1 MTSVE
6 TAPTVAITES
16 TLNELDAMR
25 FAFMGELMPDQE
37 QNAYA
42 DELIAMML
50 GYELRKVN
58 RPTEKL
64 ARVIMRELMNRMF
77 MTTKSAEYA
86 QFYGRRRNITGGIAR
101 PGFLLDSR
109 GLDVD
114 TLTTLAVRREFV
126 ESFAAL
132 VSHLDDS
139 YALRNTNRVLLSVF
153 RDYTDQQIIDLV
165 IWSAFAHPLN
175 GEVIENEYPW
185 HIEDEIRRRVPG
197 HPFVDSPRET
207 CAIVDDGS
215 DWEI

>member
-1 MTSVE
+1 MTPFE
-6 TAPTVAITES
+6 TVPTVAITES
-16 TLNELDAMR
+16 TLNELGAMR
-25 FAFMGELMPDQE
+25 FAFMGDLMPDEE

-50 GYELRKVN
+50 GYELRKID

-64 ARVIMRELMNRMF
+64 ARVIMRELMNRIF
-77 MTTKSAEYA
+77 ITTKSSEYA
-86 QFYGRRRNITGGIAR
+86 QLYGRRRNITEGIAR

-114 TLTTLAVRREFV
+114 TLTILAVRREFV

-132 VSHLDDS
+132 VSHLDNA
-139 YALRNTNRVLLSVF
+139 YAVRSTNRVLLSVF
-153 RDYTDQQIIDLV
+153 RDCTDQQIIDLV

-175 GEVIENEYPW
+175 DAVIENEYPW

-207 CAIVDDGS
+207 CATVDDS
-215 DWEI
+215 FDWEI